1 MDGQRARRTGAWIAA
16 AVALA
21 ACTSGGLPLPGGSI
35 APVSAQSNT
44 PASVAASAPSST
56 EVSSTGPFD
65 SSVFAVPIS
74 LSPVGDWVVQ
84 GDNQSDID
92 LQRGDQDAGILSIS
106 STTIA
111 PAMSGDPALPWPE
124 DLHAW
129 LEARPEFTPT
139 VPRQVALGG
148 RPATLVDA
156 DARVPSG
163 TRVEMVCSEPRH
175 SCWLVDHA
183 DRWRF
188 IEVKSGDG
196 PGIVVITN
204 GTPDAF
210 DSYAR
215 ALDQLLATLK
225 FR

>member
-1 MDGQRARRTGAWIAA
+1 MDGQRARRTGAWIAV
-16 AVALA
+16 AVVLI
-21 ACTSGGLPLPGGSI
+21 ACTSGGSPLPGGSI
-35 APVSAQSNT
+35 APAGALLNTSAG
-44 PASVAASAPSST
+44 VAASIASST
-56 EVSSTGPFD
+56 QPSPSGVFD

-92 LQRGDQDAGILSIS
+92 LQRGDQDAGILSTS
-106 STTIA
+106 STTVS
-111 PAMSGDPALPWPE
+111 PVRSGDPALPWPQ

-148 RPATLVDA
+148 RPATLIDA
-156 DARVPSG
+156 DLTVPSG
-163 TRVEMVCSEPRH
+163 TRIEMVCAEPRH
-175 SCWLVDHA
+175 SCWLADHN

-188 IEVKSGDG
+188 IEVKNEDG

-204 GTPDAF
+204 GMPDGF

-215 ALDQLLATLK
+215 ALDQLLATLR